1 MTDTKAAL
9 HLKGGQVRCP
19 MCSSFGLVE
28 IFSFEQNTF
37 RCLDPECGA
46 VFKVWRSDIEYCKYL
61 QLLTEAEEEWV

>member
-46 VFKVWRSDIEYCKYL
+46 IFEVWRSGREYHEHL
-61 QLLTEAEEEWV
+61 QSLAEGEEEWE